1 MKQITGDF
9 IKSSNI
15 SVEKYISEK
24 HLELYFQTR
33 TRSVLSTCIDYLNG
47 LIVLQYRK
55 NMRKMAIYC
64 CKCSNDQSL
73 SHFLSTSPWR
83 STDLL
88 KSVRTKAIQTIGKNG
103 VLILDESSIK
113 KSGNSSVGVSHQY
126 CGNLGKKDNCQV
138 GVFLA
143 YFKKKRRMLIDERLY
158 LPQKWIDDQVRCLKA
173 KIPHEEI
180 KFRTKHELGLEMID
194 NAIEEGIPFSYVTMD
209 GFYGENPE
217 LLTELESRGLTFVAD
232 IAVDTLVYVEKP
244 VAEIPAKKGIRGRK
258 PTIPRVLNTLST
270 RVDCLSSSNEG
281 WKLINVRKTERG
293 YKKVHFKAVKVWR
306 RQSKLPCEKPLW
318 LLISRDSESNEIK
331 YSLCNASEDTQF
343 DELAKMQSSRYWI
356 ERAFQDAKGN
366 CGMAEYMVRNW
377 NGWHHHMALVLL
389 AMLILQSY
397 QKKIK
402 KIYKISIIG
411 VIWIL
416 KYHNPLKRI
425 NAWEIARILNQD
437 NELRM
442 RARVSRLRSS

>member
-9 IKSSNI
+9 IKSNNV
-15 SVEKYISEK
+15 SVEKYVSEK
-24 HLELYFQTR
+24 HLESCFQTK
-33 TRSVLSTCIDYLNG
+33 TRSVVSTCIDYLNG
-47 LIVLQYRK
+47 LLLLPYRK

-64 CKCSNDQSL
+64 CKCSNNQSL
-73 SHFLSTSPWR
+73 SHFISNSPWP
-83 STDLL
+83 SADLL
-88 KSVRTKAIQTIGKNG
+88 KSVRTKAIKTIGKNG

-113 KSGNSSVGVSHQY
+113 KSGNGSVGVSHQY

-143 YFKKKRRMLIDERLY
+143 YFKKKKRMLIDERLY
-158 LPQKWIDDQVRCLKA
+158 LPQKWIDDKARCLKA
-173 KIPHEEI
+173 KVPLEEL
-180 KFRTKHELGLEMID
+180 KFRTKYELGLEMID

-217 LLTELESRGLTFVAD
+217 LLTELESRGLIFVAD

-244 VAEIPAKKGIRGRK
+244 IVGVPEKKGSRGRQ
-258 PTIPRVLNTLST
+258 PTIPRVLNICST
-270 RVDCLSSSNEG
+270 RVDFLSSSVEG
-281 WKLINVRKTERG
+281 WRLIKVRKTERG
-293 YKKVHFKAVKVWR
+293 YKKVYFKAIKVWR
-306 RQSKLPCEKPLW
+306 RQNKLPCEKPLW
-318 LLISRDSESNEIK
+318 ILISKDLESSEIK
-331 YSLCNASEDTQF
+331 YSLCNASEDTSL
-343 DELAKMQSSRYWI
+343 EKLAKMQSSRYWI

-377 NGWHHHMALVLL
+377 NAWHHHMALVMLS
-389 AMLILQSY
+389 MLILLSY
-397 QKKIK
+397 QIK
-402 KIYKISIIG
+402 FNKIYKISIPG

-425 NAWEIARILNQD
+425 DAWEIARILNQD

-442 RARVSRLRSS
+442 RARVSRLKGS